1 MYDVDASGNLVAVT
15 EPTAL
20 ANLNA
25 GAKYALPY
33 NEYGLVN
40 SEFIEDASYLRLN
53 TLTLGYTLPKNLTKK
68 VGISNLRVY
77 FTGGN
82 LFCITGY
89 KGSDPDVN
97 TRPGGNNG
105 FPTPNY
111 DWNSYP
117 RARTYTFGLNVA
129 F

>member
-1 MYDVDASGNLVAVT
+1 M
-15 EPTAL
+15 

-33 NEYGLVN
+33 NEYGIIS

-53 TLTLGYTLPKNLTKK
+53 TLTIGYTIPKFLTKK

-82 LFCITGY
+82 LFCSSGY
-89 KGSDPDVN
+89 SGMDPDVN
-97 TRPGGNNG
+97 TRPSGKDGYQ
-105 FPTPNY
+105 TPNY
-111 DWNSYP
+111 DWDSYP
-117 RARTYTFGLNVA
+117 RARTYTFGLNVT